1 VLRKGQLR
9 LATVVGL
16 QILRAELAARLFKL
30 VGVGAGAKKEGG
42 ADVWHIEVVT
52 NKRAAGRKEFRDV
65 IAEIV
70 WRAVKSGWA
79 DAMEKWLEKT
89 GW

>member
-1 VLRKGQLR
+1 LR
-9 LATVVGL
+9 LATVAGL

-42 ADVWHIEVVT
+42 VDVWHVEVVA
-52 NKRAAGRKEFRDV
+52 NKRAAGRKELRNV

-79 DAMEKWLEKT
+79 DAMEKWLEET

>member
-1 VLRKGQLR
+1 
-9 LATVVGL
+9 
-16 QILRAELAARLFKL
+16 

-42 ADVWHIEVVT
+42 ADVRHIEDVT
-52 NKRAAGRKEFRDV
+52 NKRAAGRKEPRNV

-79 DAMEKWLEKT
+79 DAMEKWREET

>member
-42 ADVWHIEVVT
+42 AGVWHIEVVA
-52 NKRAAGRKEFRDV
+52 NKRAAGRKRNV